1 MWNQMIPIFDI
12 IYSRSQQVVNLLA
25 TKEFVSQ
32 LLHRDRK
39 QSMNLLC
46 SCVFRK
52 ARPEEMN
59 YSLVRGTIIETSR
72 MRIYF
77 GNRVGFLNALCA
89 IYLLFTRDSS
99 ITIRSYVNTSIT
111 KSKSFLWVRIRH
123 CLTWRN
129 FVMHHHHQRNVCV
142 DTSCILLGQM
152 PIFANLHEVPC
163 TPDY

>member
-1 MWNQMIPIFDI
+1 M
-12 IYSRSQQVVNLLA
+12 YSRSQQVVNLLA

-32 LLHRDRK
+32 LPHRDRK
-39 QSMNLLC
+39 QSTNQLC

-59 YSLVRGTIIETSR
+59 YSLVRSTIIKTSHIR
-72 MRIYF
+72 MHF
-77 GNRVGFLNALCA
+77 GNRMGVLNALCA
-89 IYLLFTRDSS
+89 ISSLFTWDSS
-99 ITIRSYVNTSIT
+99 ISIMSYVNTSIT

-123 CLTWRN
+123 CLSKRN
-129 FVMHHHHQRNVCV
+129 FVMHRHHQWNVCV

-152 PIFANLHEVPC
+152 PIFTNLHEVAC